1 MCAYVHITQRI
12 LCRING
18 FHCIYTVP
26 HPACEKEKRDREKE
40 CVLETPWILETRIDL
55 VRLMNIDEPFP
66 YLPDRTSTFITR
78 QRSSSFLPLI
88 SFLKLI
94 FLSHYAT
101 QSNFFQFY
109 IHLVSY
115 LFDIIIV
122 HAQPLDVTSYSIYYF
137 MISNCQLIIYFYA

>member
-18 FHCIYTVP
+18 FRCIYTVP

-55 VRLMNIDEPFP
+55 VRLMNIDEPFST
-66 YLPDRTSTFITR
+66 YLPDRTSTFVTR
-78 QRSSSFLPLI
+78 QRSSSFLSLI

-94 FLSHYAT
+94 FPSPYAI
-101 QSNFFQFY
+101 QSNLFFNSY
-109 IHLVSY
+109 VHLVSY
-115 LFDIIIV
+115 LFNSD
-122 HAQPLDVTSYSIYYF
+122 
-137 MISNCQLIIYFYA
+137 NCACTAARCHQ